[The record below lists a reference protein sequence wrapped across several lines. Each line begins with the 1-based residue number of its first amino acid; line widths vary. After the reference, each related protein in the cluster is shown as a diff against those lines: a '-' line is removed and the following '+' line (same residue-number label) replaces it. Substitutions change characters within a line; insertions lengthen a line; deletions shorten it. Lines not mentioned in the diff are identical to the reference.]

1 MNKDKQTA
9 QYKATEYIY
18 DLGNAALE
26 NGFKT
31 DEHWEVH
38 MSTAAEKKAIEKQY
52 HPTVASIIIPELLA
66 STFRLVKGELKQ
78 AIREPAAPADRFS
91 TQPEYQYLVA
101 YNPNRLRR

>member
-1 MNKDKQTA
+1 MNNQTA

-26 NGFKT
+26 NGFKA

-52 HPTVASIIIPELLA
+52 YPTVASIIIPELLA
-66 STFRLVKGELKQ
+66 STFRLVKEQLKQ
-78 AIREPAAPADRFS
+78 AIKQQAAPADRFS
-91 TQPEYQYLVA
+91 VQPVYQYLVA
-101 YNPNRLRR
+101 YNPSRLRR